1 MNIPLQMSS
10 SYAVKTKEQQ
20 FVIRLCKNKSLTKDA
35 KKKANTSHAL
45 KRRKIHF
52 VISPWDVV
60 RHDLGPVYMEWG
72 TPVQWGRFLLFCVRQ
87 SVKTKETYPTRP
99 GSPTPCKQG
108 LRESVCHKSYMIGQ
122 FIRLKFLLAPEYNSH
137 Y

>member
-1 MNIPLQMSS
+1 M
-10 SYAVKTKEQQ
+10 
-20 FVIRLCKNKSLTKDA
+20 IRKCKNKFLTKDA
-35 KKKANTSHAL
+35 EKKANTSHAL

-60 RHDLGPVYMEWG
+60 RHDLRACLHGVGDPGLVG
-72 TPVQWGRFLLFCVRQ
+72 L
-87 SVKTKETYPTRP
+87 TKETYPTRP

-122 FIRLKFLLAPEYNSH
+122 FIRLKFLLATEYNSH
-137 Y
+137 YSLVFYISLSLCKFFPFLPLIEVF